1 MQPALSGNRSI
12 SVAITEFFN
21 RCCVFVFLY
30 IFNIQRKSLFRFR
43 RKQHWLFPL
52 CTCLITYRA
61 KLLNAD
67 WFRQRAFFLN
77 FPSME
82 GKITRSW
89 LGERQNLLA
98 PDWLRAP
105 FLHLVGFLKSFVQ
118 NFPTQRSLKILTFKP
133 TYSVEMHG
141 NQAIAGRQCKNG
153 EPKASHTDS
162 KRLFVLK
169 GKTLEPQGTFVCLK
183 KFACCSQVPWPLSL
197 RYGFLQAR
205 RAASYRKQHRV
216 SSKGSLIYFLM
227 D

>member
-1 MQPALSGNRSI
+1 MEDMT
-12 SVAITEFFN
+12 VT
-21 RCCVFVFLY
+21 VF
-30 IFNIQRKSLFRFR
+30 
-43 RKQHWLFPL
+43 
-52 CTCLITYRA
+52 ITYRA

-89 LGERQNLLA
+89 LAERQNLLA
-98 PDWLRAP
+98 PDWLSAP

-118 NFPTQRSLKILTFKP
+118 NFLTQWSLQILTFKP

-141 NQAIAGRQCKNG
+141 NQARAGREGKKG

-169 GKTLEPQGTFVCLK
+169 AKTLERQGAFVCLK
-183 KFACCSQVPWPLSL
+183 NFACCSQVPRPLSL
-197 RYGFLQAR
+197 HYGFLQAK
-205 RAASYRKQHRV
+205 RAAS
-216 SSKGSLIYFLM
+216 
-227 D
+227 